1 MDLDDALRKIEE
13 LYEPEQIYVK
23 GSGKVLEEEVQ
34 ILIIKRTIKNR
45 IERMWDVYR
54 IVEKKCFPARI
65 IVLTP
70 EELNERVRLGDPV
83 IKGIL
88 SGRQHFG

>member
-1 MDLDDALRKIEE
+1 MDLDDAVRKIVE

-23 GSGKVLEEEVQ
+23 GCGRPLEEEVQ

-83 IKGIL
+83 IKAIL
-88 SGRQHFG
+88 SGRQHFR